1 MIYLYI
7 SNSKKQGTVIRNNDK
22 YIVRNINYLKY
33 YGNFDAY
40 IFNIREDQLDL
51 VPKNNMHKIFIF
63 KNSCNKRNVVKK
75 VDACHKLHHKV
86 YFIPK

>member
-7 SNSKKQGTVIRNNDK
+7 SNSNIQGIKFRDNDK
-22 YIVRNINYLKY
+22 IILRNINNMNYH
-33 YGNFDAY
+33 GEFDMY
-40 IFNIREDQLDL
+40 VFNIREDQLDL

-63 KNSCNKRNVVKK
+63 KNSCNKRIVVKK
-75 VDACHKLHHKV
+75 VDACHQLHHKV